1 MKCKKNRS
9 LANDF
14 CLPILMAFSTIL
26 NKLKGNCLGS
36 DSHWSMGEKKYDRK
50 ADCRARNRLETKAR
64 EEWKAMKNFSLF
76 HAGNVRFAEEKK
88 DKQKNRPRQTETPS
102 LFPFPRLVLSTR
114 LSLVSS
120 GLLAEFNF
128 LVELMNFV

>member
-36 DSHWSMGEKKYDRK
+36 DSDWSMGAKKYDRK

-76 HAGNVRFAEEKK
+76 HAGNVRFAEKK
-88 DKQKNRPRQTETPS
+88 KINKRTDQDRPRLL
-102 LFPFPRLVLSTR
+102 LFSHSPDSF
-114 LSLVSS
+114 
-120 GLLAEFNF
+120 F
-128 LVELMNFV
+128 LHD